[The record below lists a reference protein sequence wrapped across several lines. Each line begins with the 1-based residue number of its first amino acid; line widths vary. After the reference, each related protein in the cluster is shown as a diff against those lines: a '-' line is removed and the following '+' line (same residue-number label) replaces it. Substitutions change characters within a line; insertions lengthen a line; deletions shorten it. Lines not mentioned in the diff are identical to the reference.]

1 MHLFLSTYFIFLTKY
16 RQTVLGP
23 LWVLVGPSLF
33 IATLGALYAEIGAT
47 DAEEFVPHLTIGL
60 ITWTLING
68 FIIGS
73 ATVFQRARAQIF
85 NGLQSLDEIVIIDIF
100 RTMLI
105 FAHQLPI
112 ILIVFWI
119 FDIRLGWGVLE
130 CLLGLLLLVANGYW
144 ACFVFGVL
152 GARFRDLGELFNAI
166 MRISFLATPII
177 WVPTK
182 DMETGIIGS
191 FLVYNPFYHFVDV
204 IRAPLLGQ
212 SASLLSWSILLVL
225 TLSGF
230 LTASLLKKYYSHRLV
245 FWL

>member
-1 MHLFLSTYFIFLTKY
+1 
-16 RQTVLGP
+16 
-23 LWVLVGPSLF
+23 
-33 IATLGALYAEIGAT
+33 
-47 DAEEFVPHLTIGL
+47 
-60 ITWTLING
+60 
-68 FIIGS
+68 
-73 ATVFQRARAQIF
+73 
-85 NGLQSLDEIVIIDIF
+85 
-100 RTMLI
+100 MLI

-212 SASLLSWSILLVL
+212 SVSLLSWSILLVL